1 MAARLMLQEMMRIW
15 YTTLKMR
22 KKKAQSPLQ
31 KSGKTENKYS
41 VNEENVSGYDSNVV
55 ESEETDAAGD
65 GGKVK
70 VFTITNT
77 KTETGSLKVSKTVEG
92 NGADRNK
99 AFKFKVE
106 LKNGGNHVSGV
117 YPLDGTAG
125 SKTGTIV
132 FDENGK
138 ASFELKHNESIVIS
152 GLPIGASYEIAEN
165 PYKYYTA
172 SDEGKYSGVIPEG
185 TAEVNV
191 VNTHKEM
198 YSISVTK
205 TVKGN
210 QGDKTKQF
218 KFQMSITGN
227 GVPGNLAY
235 AKNGKAGSV
244 AVKNGIA
251 EFTLGH
257 KDVIVF
263 KEVPEG
269 VEYAVTELDG
279 ESNGYTVESK
289 NASGTLNKDTEIS
302 FVNTKDVGVPTA
314 AMTNTGAIAGVVM
327 AGVIGIMAIV
337 ILKRK
342 KRSEK

>member
-1 MAARLMLQEMMRIW
+1 M
-15 YTTLKMR
+15 T
-22 KKKAQSPLQ
+22 
-31 KSGKTENKYS
+31 
-41 VNEENVSGYDSNVV
+41 
-55 ESEETDAAGD
+55 
-65 GGKVK
+65 
-70 VFTITNT
+70 
-77 KTETGSLKVSKTVEG
+77 
-92 NGADRNK
+92 
-99 AFKFKVE
+99 
-106 LKNGGNHVSGV
+106 GV
-117 YPLDGTAG
+117 YNLDSKAGT
-125 SKTGTIV
+125 KTGTIV

-205 TVKGN
+205 TIKGN

-218 KFQMSITGN
+218 RFQMSITGN

-327 AGVIGIMAIV
+327 AGMIGIMAIV
-337 ILKRK
+337 VLKRK